1 MDLMIYKILRRKQYL
16 RDVILKA
23 TKETTIE
30 LAVVKNARLELEIL
44 EIALNQLYFNIKSR
58 RLG

>member
-1 MDLMIYKILRRKQYL
+1 MIYKILRRKQYL